1 MEETIIRSYEDYLAQ
16 IWVAYGVNKL
26 VVDLKAEAINE
37 PVLDWVYAK
46 FVYCFSLLHYFS
58 IILRPA
64 Y

>member
-37 PVLDWVYAK
+37 PSVRLGL
-46 FVYCFSLLHYFS
+46 C
-58 IILRPA
+58 
-64 Y
+64 